1 MTDQIVRFLNSLG
14 VIAPDN
20 QRQITKSGN
29 RSTVATQQAYDSYL
43 LPPRLLTEVAAR
55 LLKAATAIGP
65 RSRPEVSVSG
75 VRASRTPPGPLTGR
89 IQRHAEIVDHHVRIS
104 TGAA

>member
-1 MTDQIVRFLNSLG
+1 SWPFYCFSLRFLSPAVRVEVQRRWKVLISF
-14 VIAPDN
+14 IAPRN
-20 QRQITKSGN
+20 K
-29 RSTVATQQAYDSYL
+29 